1 MDHVVRPGDKK
12 MLRVMILGVVASGLL
27 FAGNARLL
35 AQDALKL
42 AVGAKGIW
50 DQSISELAQD
60 AGIFRKHGIV
70 LDIFY
75 TQGAGETL
83 QAVISGSADIGI
95 GVGTSGAMRAF
106 VKGAPVRVLSSGYT
120 GVQDQFWYV
129 PANSPLKTIAD
140 ATDKQTMSYSTNG
153 STSHNIALG
162 FVKQLGVKA
171 KPTATGGPPATL
183 TMTMSGQ
190 IDIGWAVVPFALTE
204 LQEGKI
210 RIIAR
215 GSDVPSLK
223 DQTVRVQIVN
233 ANALKEKKD
242 VFVRFMRAYRETLDW
257 MYTSPDAVK
266 MYAEIIKK
274 PESLVIFQ
282 RDQFNPK
289 EAMSPDRLSDLD
301 GAMKDAVDV
310 KFLDAPLTKEQLL
323 ELIQI
328 PPAGS

>member
-1 MDHVVRPGDKK
+1 
-12 MLRVMILGVVASGLL
+12 MLSLVAAIGAQIVVASGA
-27 FAGNARLL
+27 FAADKLKVAIG
-35 AQDALKL
+35 QMDAWANMMPTLGMK
-42 AVGAKGIW
+42 
-50 DQSISELAQD
+50 
-60 AGIFRKHGIV
+60 AGIFQKHGIE
-70 LDIFY
+70 LENFG

-95 GVGTSGAMRAF
+95 GIGTSGAMRAF

-129 PANSPLKTIAD
+129 PANSPLKTLAD
-140 ATDKQTMSYSTNG
+140 ATDKHTMSYSTNG

-162 FVKQLGVKA
+162 FVKQNGVKA

-204 LQEGKI
+204 VQEGKI

-215 GSDVPSLK
+215 GNDVPSLK
-223 DQTVRVQIVN
+223 NQTVRVQIVN

-266 MYAEIIKK
+266 MYAEIIKR

-301 GAMKDAVDV
+301 GVMKDAVDV
-310 KFLDAPLTKEQLL
+310 KFLDAPLTKEQLS
-323 ELIQI
+323 ELMQI

>member
-1 MDHVVRPGDKK
+1 MWRALTALVALSAPLIATPAHAADKLK
-12 MLRVMILGVVASGLL
+12 VAIGQIDAWANMMPTLGM
-27 FAGNARLL
+27 
-35 AQDALKL
+35 K
-42 AVGAKGIW
+42 
-50 DQSISELAQD
+50 
-60 AGIFRKHGIV
+60 AGIFQKHGIE
-70 LDIFY
+70 LENY
-75 TQGAGETL
+75 GTQGAGETI
-83 QAVISGSADIGI
+83 QAVISGSADLGIGI
-95 GVGTSGAMRAF
+95 GTSGAMRAF
-106 VKGAPVRVLSSGYT
+106 VKGAPIRVLAAAYT

-129 PANSPLKTIAD
+129 KADSPLKSLKD
-140 ATDKQTMSYSTNG
+140 ATDKMTMSYSTNG

-183 TMTMSGQ
+183 TQTMSGQ

-210 RIIAR
+210 RLIAR

-223 DQTVRVQIVN
+223 DQTVRVQVVN

-242 VFVRFMRAYRETLDW
+242 VFIRFMRAYRETLDW

-266 MYAEIIKK
+266 MYAEIIKR
-274 PESLVIFQ
+274 PESLVVYQ
-282 RDQFNPK
+282 RDNFNPK

-301 GAMKDAVDV
+301 GVMKDAVEV
-310 KFLDAPLTKEQLL
+310 KFLDAPLTKPQLDAL
-323 ELIQI
+323 FQI

>member
-1 MDHVVRPGDKK
+1 
-12 MLRVMILGVVASGLL
+12 MILRALTLAIPLALAATSAS
-27 FAGNARLL
+27 
-35 AQDALKL
+35 AQDRIKVAIGQIDAWANQIPTL
-42 AVGAKGIW
+42 GM
-50 DQSISELAQD
+50 Q
-60 AGIFRKHGIV
+60 AGIFQKHGIE
-70 LDIFY
+70 LENFG

>member
-1 MDHVVRPGDKK
+1 MGEQAMWRA
-12 MLRVMILGVVASGLL
+12 LSVVAALVVQVIVAPGA
-27 FAGNARLL
+27 FAADKLKVAIG
-35 AQDALKL
+35 QIDAWANMMPTLGMK
-42 AVGAKGIW
+42 
-50 DQSISELAQD
+50 
-60 AGIFRKHGIV
+60 AGIFQKHGIE
-70 LDIFY
+70 LENFG

-95 GVGTSGAMRAF
+95 GIGTSGAMRAF
-106 VKGAPVRVLSSGYT
+106 VRGAPVRVLSSGYT

-140 ATDKQTMSYSTNG
+140 ATAKQTMSYSTND

-210 RIIAR
+210 RLIAR

-233 ANALKEKKD
+233 ANALKENKD
-242 VFVRFMRAYRETLDW
+242 VFV
-257 MYTSPDAVK
+257 
-266 MYAEIIKK
+266 
-274 PESLVIFQ
+274 
-282 RDQFNPK
+282 
-289 EAMSPDRLSDLD
+289 
-301 GAMKDAVDV
+301 
-310 KFLDAPLTKEQLL
+310 
-323 ELIQI
+323 
-328 PPAGS
+328 

>member
-1 MDHVVRPGDKK
+1 VAIGQIDAWANMMPT
-12 MLRVMILGVVASGLL
+12 LGM
-27 FAGNARLL
+27 
-35 AQDALKL
+35 K
-42 AVGAKGIW
+42 
-50 DQSISELAQD
+50 
-60 AGIFRKHGIV
+60 AGIFQKHGIE
-70 LDIFY
+70 LENFG

-83 QAVISGSADIGI
+83 QAVISGSADLGIGI
-95 GVGTSGAMRAF
+95 GTSGAMRAF
-106 VKGAPVRVLSSGYT
+106 VKGAPIRVISSAYT
-120 GVQDQFWYV
+120 GVQDQYWYV
-129 PANSPLKTIAD
+129 PANSPLKSLKD

-171 KPTATGGPPATL
+171 KPTATGGPASTL
-183 TMTMSGQ
+183 TMAMSGQ
-190 IDIGWAVVPFALTE
+190 IDIGWAVVPFGLTE

-210 RIIAR
+210 RIVAR

-223 DQTVRVQIVN
+223 DQTVRVQVVN

-242 VFVRFMRAYRETLDW
+242 VFIRFMRAYRETLDW
-257 MYTSPDAVK
+257 MYTSPEAVK

-274 PESLVIFQ
+274 PESLVVFQ

-289 EAMSPDRLSDLD
+289 EAMLPDRISDLD

-310 KFLDAPLTKEQLL
+310 KFLDAPLTKEQLN
-323 ELIQI
+323 ELFQI

>member
-1 MDHVVRPGDKK
+1 MWRALSLVAALVAQIVIAQPALAADKLK
-12 MLRVMILGVVASGLL
+12 VAIGQIDAWANMMPTLGM
-27 FAGNARLL
+27 
-35 AQDALKL
+35 K
-42 AVGAKGIW
+42 
-50 DQSISELAQD
+50 
-60 AGIFRKHGIV
+60 AGIFQKHGIE
-70 LDIFY
+70 LENFG
-75 TQGAGETL
+75 TAGAGETL
-83 QAVISGSADIGI
+83 QAVISGSADLGIGI
-95 GVGTSGAMRAF
+95 GTSGAMRAF
-106 VKGAPVRVLSSGYT
+106 VKGAPIRVISSGYT

-129 PANSPLKTIAD
+129 PANSPLKSLSE

-171 KPTATGGPPATL
+171 KPTATGGPAATL
-183 TMTMSGQ
+183 TQTMSGQ
-190 IDIGWAVVPFALTE
+190 IDIGWAVVPFGLSE

-210 RIIAR
+210 RLIAR

-233 ANALKEKKD
+233 ADALKAKKD
-242 VFVRFMRAYRETLDW
+242 VFIRFMRAYRETLDW
-257 MYTSPDAVK
+257 MYTSPEAVK

-274 PESLVIFQ
+274 PESLVVFQ

-289 EAMSPDRLSDLD
+289 EAMLPDRLSDLD

-310 KFLDAPLTKEQLL
+310 KFLDAPLTKEQLT
-323 ELIQI
+323 ELFQI

>member
-1 MDHVVRPGDKK
+1 MW
-12 MLRVMILGVVASGLL
+12 RVLSLVAAIVAQIVVASG
-27 FAGNARLL
+27 AL
-35 AQDALKL
+35 AADKLKVAIGQMDAWANMMPTLGMK
-42 AVGAKGIW
+42 
-50 DQSISELAQD
+50 
-60 AGIFRKHGIV
+60 AGIFQKHGIE
-70 LDIFY
+70 LENFG

-95 GVGTSGAMRAF
+95 GIGTSGAMRAF

-129 PANSPLKTIAD
+129 PVNSPLKSMAD
-140 ATDKQTMSYSTNG
+140 ATEKHTMSYSTNG

-162 FVKQLGVKA
+162 FVKQNGVKA

-204 LQEGKI
+204 VQEGKI

-223 DQTVRVQIVN
+223 NQTVRVQIVN

-266 MYAEIIKK
+266 MYAEIIKR

-289 EAMSPDRLSDLD
+289 EAMSPDRLSDLT
-301 GAMKDAVDV
+301 GVMKDAVDV
-310 KFLDAPLTKEQLL
+310 KFLDAPLTKEQLS

-328 PPAGS
+328 PPPGS

>member
-1 MDHVVRPGDKK
+1 MARRIA
-12 MLRVMILGVVASGLL
+12 LVVALGAS
-27 FAGNARLL
+27 L
-35 AQDALKL
+35 ASIGSAAQAADVVKVAIGQIDAWANMMPTLGMK
-42 AVGAKGIW
+42 
-50 DQSISELAQD
+50 
-60 AGIFRKHGIV
+60 AGIFQKHGIE
-70 LDIFY
+70 LENFG

-83 QAVISGSADIGI
+83 QAVISGSADLGIGI
-95 GVGTSGAMRAF
+95 GTSGAMRAF
-106 VKGAPVRVLSSGYT
+106 AKGAPVRVLSSGYT

-129 PANSPLKTIAD
+129 PANSPLKTLAD

-171 KPTATGGPPATL
+171 KPTATGGPAATL
-183 TMTMSGQ
+183 TQTMSGQ
-190 IDIGWAVVPFALTE
+190 IDIGWAVVPFALSE
-204 LQEGKI
+204 VQEGKI

-223 DQTVRVQIVN
+223 NQTVRVQIVN

-266 MYAEIIKK
+266 MYAEIIRK
-274 PESLVIFQ
+274 PESLVILQ

-289 EAMSPDRLSDLD
+289 EAMSPDRLSDLE
-301 GAMKDAVDV
+301 GVMKDAVDV
-310 KFLDAPLTKEQLL
+310 KFLDAPLTKEQLS
-323 ELIQI
+323 ELFQI

>member
-1 MDHVVRPGDKK
+1 
-12 MLRVMILGVVASGLL
+12 MIRMVTA
-27 FAGNARLL
+27 AA
-35 AQDALKL
+35 AL
-42 AVGAKGIW
+42 AVQVVCMSGAFAADTLKVAIGQIDAW
-50 DQSISELAQD
+50 ANMAPTLGMK
-60 AGIFRKHGIV
+60 AGIFQKHGIV
-70 LDIFY
+70 LENFG

-106 VKGAPVRVLSSGYT
+106 VKGAPIRVISSSYT

-129 PANSPLKTIAD
+129 PANSPIKSMAD
-140 ATDKQTMSYSTNG
+140 ATDKNTMSYSTNG

-204 LQEGKI
+204 VQEGKI

-215 GSDVPSLK
+215 GNDVPSLK

-233 ANALKEKKD
+233 ANALKAKKD
-242 VFVRFMRAYRETLDW
+242 VFIRFMRAYREALDW
-257 MYTSPDAVK
+257 MYTSPDAVR

-274 PESLVIFQ
+274 PESLVILQ

-301 GAMKDAVDV
+301 GVMKDAVDV
-310 KFLDAPLTKEQLL
+310 KFLDAPLTKEQLN
-323 ELIQI
+323 ELFQI

>member
-1 MDHVVRPGDKK
+1 
-12 MLRVMILGVVASGLL
+12 
-27 FAGNARLL
+27 
-35 AQDALKL
+35 
-42 AVGAKGIW
+42 
-50 DQSISELAQD
+50 
-60 AGIFRKHGIV
+60 
-70 LDIFY
+70 
-75 TQGAGETL
+75 
-83 QAVISGSADIGI
+83 
-95 GVGTSGAMRAF
+95 
-106 VKGAPVRVLSSGYT
+106 
-120 GVQDQFWYV
+120 VQDQFWYV
-129 PANSPLKTIAD
+129 PVNSPLKSMAD
-140 ATDKQTMSYSTNG
+140 ATEKHTMSYSTNG

-162 FVKQLGVKA
+162 FVKQNGVKA

-204 LQEGKI
+204 VQEGKI

-266 MYAEIIKK
+266 MYAEIIKR

-289 EAMSPDRLSDLD
+289 EAMSPDRLSDLT
-301 GAMKDAVDV
+301 GVMKDAVDV
-310 KFLDAPLTKEQLL
+310 KFLDAPLTKEQLS

-328 PPAGS
+328 PPPGS